1 MKRTSEMVWYSDTN
15 VELMSKKDNRMYS
28 IALCKADDHLR
39 LELFL
44 ALGDA
49 LDVYSEDQAIMRLTA
64 QGVAAT

>member
-28 IALCKADDHLR
+28 IALCKADDHLL

-44 ALGDA
+44 ALCDA
-49 LDVYSEDQAIMRLTA
+49 LDVYSEEQAIVRLTA
-64 QGVAAT
+64 QGVAVT